1 MRKLL
6 AVLSIAI
13 SLALL
18 VQEPGA
24 AAHLHMR
31 IQATGTVTS
40 VQTDCPRGRD
50 LTVRQGSRVV
60 TVKVTGSSFSTSRLN
75 AVARSSAKI
84 TATCSGHPVT
94 VARLATTGLRVL
106 PQLEIG
112 IGLLAAGVLLV
123 MLTLRPSGAPP
134 RRKRRAP
141 VKVYAQ

>member
-1 MRKLL
+1 
-6 AVLSIAI
+6 
-13 SLALL
+13 
-18 VQEPGA
+18 
-24 AAHLHMR
+24 
-31 IQATGTVTS
+31 
-40 VQTDCPRGRD
+40 
-50 LTVRQGSRVV
+50 
-60 TVKVTGSSFSTSRLN
+60 
-75 AVARSSAKI
+75 VARSSAKI